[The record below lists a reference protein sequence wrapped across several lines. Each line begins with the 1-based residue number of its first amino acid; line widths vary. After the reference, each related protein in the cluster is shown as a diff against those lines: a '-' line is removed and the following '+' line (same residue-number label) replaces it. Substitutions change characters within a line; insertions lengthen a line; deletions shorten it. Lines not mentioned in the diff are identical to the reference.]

1 VIYAS
6 PIVKLEEDVDRAD
19 LTELRNMEPTL
30 MIEDL
35 EEISEEPTVSLRDLY
50 RRWERQNWS
59 AYALDFSQDAKD
71 WSGLSEEVQTRL
83 LWVMSMFFHG
93 EECVT
98 ATLAPWVDAAPTSE
112 MQIFLSTQLADEA
125 RHTVFFDRFYQD
137 VVQASGR
144 DMSARLEWA
153 HPHVN
158 DAFDYFFR
166 ELLPK
171 VSKEVRDH
179 PGDPAVFAGG
189 IAFYHFITEGLL
201 AVPGQRYLLEFCRKN
216 DILPAFRS
224 GFTAVARDES
234 RHVGA
239 GVRIV
244 RELISK
250 EPSAAEAVQR
260 TVRESIQVASEIFQ
274 PPNADFTYFSV
285 LGYDVGELFRFA
297 INSLGKRLRSAG
309 VPMPKLGPLKLKR
322 VDARP
327 VIPERPLTPLQQVI
341 RPMKDE
347 ISVPA
352 TFQGMP
358 VAFNPDAAKGVRAS
372 YQFDIIGE
380 GGGTWTIEIN
390 DGSINVLDGP
400 PMGESD
406 QRLEMDVPTWISISV
421 GDMIGNEAFLLG
433 RVTVEGDPG
442 AGARFDDFFR
452 PAA

>member
-1 VIYAS
+1 M
-6 PIVKLEEDVDRAD
+6 KLEDDVDRAD
-19 LTELRNMEPTL
+19 LSQLRNMEPTL

-35 EEISEEPTVSLRDLY
+35 EEISEQPTVSLRDLY

-59 AYALDFSQDAKD
+59 AYELDFTQDAKD
-71 WSGLSEEVQTRL
+71 WRTLSEDIQMRL

-98 ATLAPWVDAAPTSE
+98 ATLAPWVDSAPTSE

-125 RHTVFFDRFYQD
+125 RHTVFFDRFYED
-137 VVQASGR
+137 VVGASGR
-144 DMSARLEWA
+144 NVNERLDWS

-158 DAFDYFFR
+158 EAFDRFFH
-166 ELLPK
+166 ELLPRI
-171 VSKEVRDH
+171 SKEVRDH
-179 PGDPAVFAGG
+179 PGDPATFAGG

-201 AVPGQRYLLEFCRKN
+201 AVPGQRYLLDYCRKN
-216 DILPAFRS
+216 DIFPAFRS

-239 GVRIV
+239 GVRMI
-244 RELISK
+244 RELIAM
-250 EPSAAEAVQR
+250 EPAAAEAVQR
-260 TVRESIQVASEIFQ
+260 TVSESIQLASEIFQ

-297 INSLGKRLRSAG
+297 INSLSKRMRTAG

-322 VDARP
+322 VDATP
-327 VIPERPLTPLQQVI
+327 TIPERPLTAIQEVI
-341 RPMKDE
+341 QPMKDT

-358 VAFNPDAAKGVRAS
+358 MAFNPESAKGVRAS

-380 GGGTWTIEIN
+380 GGGTWTIEID
-390 DGSINVLDGP
+390 DGTINVLDGP
-400 PMGESD
+400 PPGDPD
-406 QRLEMDVPTWISISV
+406 QRLEMDVPTWIAISV
-421 GDMIGNEAFLLG
+421 GEMIGNEAFLLG